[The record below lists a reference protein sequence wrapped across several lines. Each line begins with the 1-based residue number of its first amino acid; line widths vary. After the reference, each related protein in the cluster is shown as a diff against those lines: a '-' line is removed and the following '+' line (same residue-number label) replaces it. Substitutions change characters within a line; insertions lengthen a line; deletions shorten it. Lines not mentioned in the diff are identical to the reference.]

1 MRAIVYTEP
10 EEFELVDAPLPVPG
24 PGQVLLKV
32 LMTGVCGTDLHL
44 HAGEFAPSYPLTP
57 GHEIVGEVVELG
69 AGLSTL
75 KLGQRVTVD
84 NARGCGECADCRRG
98 MAVACEHTQAQG
110 VNAQGGFAEYVC
122 SHAGQCYPADDLS
135 VEEAV
140 FAEPLSCVVHGVDA
154 IGMRPGAHALV
165 FGAGPTGLLL
175 AQLLRAA
182 GAASVTVAA
191 PTQFKLDVAERLGL
205 DTFRVDRDN
214 PEATVEELSRR
225 VREGFDVVADATG
238 QVSVLTQAMRL
249 VRDAGTIVVYGMADE
264 SARWEVSP
272 YEIFRRE
279 IRIQGS
285 FAQSNEFDRTMR
297 WLRSDAIRTESMITH
312 RYSLDQYAEALSA
325 TRSSECLKAVIVP

>member
-10 EEFELVDAPLPVPG
+10 AQFELTEIPVPVPG

-44 HAGEFAPSYPLTP
+44 HVGEFSPSYPLTP
-57 GHEIVGEVVELG
+57 GHEMVGEIAELG
-69 AGLSTL
+69 AGVTGFRV
-75 KLGQRVTVD
+75 GQRVTVD
-84 NARGCGECADCRRG
+84 NARGCGTCADCRRG
-98 MAVACEHTQAQG
+98 MAVACGQSQAQG

-122 SHAGQCYPADDLS
+122 AEAGQCYPAEDLT

-140 FAEPLSCVVHGVDA
+140 FAEPLSCVVHGIDA
-154 IGMRPGAHALV
+154 IGMRPGANALV

-175 AQLLRAA
+175 AQLLRAT

-191 PTQFKLDVAERLGL
+191 PTQFKLDIAQRLGL
-205 DTFRVDRDN
+205 QTKLVDRATPD
-214 PEATVEELSRR
+214 ATVEELCQHAPQRY
-225 VREGFDVVADATG
+225 DVVADATG
-238 QVSVLTQAMRL
+238 QVSVLGQAMRL
-249 VRDAGTIVVYGMADE
+249 VRDGGTIVVYGVADE

-297 WLRSDAIRTESMITH
+297 WLRSDAIRTADMITH
-312 RYSLDQYAEALSA
+312 RFSLAEYGDALEA
-325 TRSSECLKAVIVP
+325 AGSSDCLKAVVVP